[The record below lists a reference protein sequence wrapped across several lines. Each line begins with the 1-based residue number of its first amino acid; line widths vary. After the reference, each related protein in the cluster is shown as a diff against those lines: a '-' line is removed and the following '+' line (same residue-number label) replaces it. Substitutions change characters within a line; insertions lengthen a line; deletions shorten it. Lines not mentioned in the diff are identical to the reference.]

1 MLISFV
7 RTILLYIVIVA
18 AMRLLGKRQIG
29 ELEPSELAITIL
41 LSELAAIPMQD
52 PAQPLTSGLIPML
65 VLLALG
71 FLTSIIAVASPL
83 MRRILF
89 GKPSIIIE
97 NGKLNQKEIRRLR
110 LSVDE
115 LAEELRLNAVASL
128 QSVKYGIVE
137 TNGQLSIILHD
148 GDTAVTRR
156 DLGIHSHT
164 PPPLPYT
171 IIANGHLIRSN
182 AKKAG
187 LDAKDIQK
195 VLAEHNIARIADVF
209 YMSYDKHEGFHV
221 IRADRR
227 V

>member
-52 PAQPLTSGLIPML
+52 PAQPLISGLVPML

-71 FLTSIIAVASPL
+71 FLTTTAAVASPVL
-83 MRRILF
+83 RRIIF

-115 LAEELRLNAVASL
+115 LAEELRLNSVASI
-128 QSVKYGIVE
+128 QSVKYGIIE

-148 GDTAVTRR
+148 GDSPVTRR
-156 DLGIHSHT
+156 DLGIRSHT

-171 IIANGHLIRSN
+171 IIANGHLIRTN
-182 AKKAG
+182 AQKAG
-187 LDAKDIQK
+187 ITQEDIQR
-195 VLAEHNIARIADVF
+195 VLASHNLARLSDVF
-209 YMSYDKHEGFHV
+209 YMSYDKHDGFHV
-221 IRADRR
+221 IRTE
-227 V
+227 

>member
-71 FLTSIIAVASPL
+71 FLTSIVAVASPL

-115 LAEELRLNAVASL
+115 LAE
-128 QSVKYGIVE
+128 
-137 TNGQLSIILHD
+137 
-148 GDTAVTRR
+148 
-156 DLGIHSHT
+156 
-164 PPPLPYT
+164 
-171 IIANGHLIRSN
+171 
-182 AKKAG
+182 
-187 LDAKDIQK
+187 
-195 VLAEHNIARIADVF
+195 IARMQRHRELGAQANNQPWTQEAVSSEPEEGEEETEEEAPPMIAPPGWEAALRSF
-209 YMSYDKHEGFHV
+209 PPRIFISPGAWPAGKMPSSG
-221 IRADRR
+221 
-227 V
+227 